1 MKAKFLL
8 LAALFFLSVTI
19 PQAIAQGLTGRAYY
33 KSSSSIQFQMDSTK
47 TSPEQMAEIQAQ
59 LKKQMEKDYILS
71 FTQTESNWK
80 QAESLGSGPA
90 TASSGG
96 MTMVIN
102 TGSADRVLY
111 KNIADQAYEQEQ
123 EMMGKEFLIKDVLEP
138 SEWELT
144 GETKKIGNY
153 TAQKATYSR
162 IIDSQ
167 RFSTGMT
174 EMENVKDTIRVIA
187 WFTPEIPVAHGP
199 DNYFG
204 LPGLILEVQNQGRT
218 LICEKIELN
227 PSVDPVKIEHP
238 KRGKIVSREEFRTVQ
253 EEGMK
258 QMMNQYQGKPG
269 EGNQFTIRVGN
280 E

>member
-1 MKAKFLL
+1 MKAKLL
-8 LAALFFLSVTI
+8 LPIALFFLSVTI
-19 PQAIAQGLTGRAYY
+19 PEAIAQGLTGRAYY
-33 KSSSSIQFQMDSTK
+33 KTSSTLKFQMDSSK

-59 LKKQMEKDYILS
+59 LKKQMERDYILS

-96 MTMVIN
+96 MTMVIH

-123 EMMGKEFLIKDVLEP
+123 EMMGREFLIKDVLEP
-138 SEWELT
+138 AEWELT
-144 GETKKIGNY
+144 GESKKIGNY

-162 IIDSQ
+162 IVDSQ
-167 RFSTGMT
+167 RFSTGMA
-174 EMENVKDTIRVIA
+174 EMENVKDTIKVEA
-187 WFTPEIPVAHGP
+187 WFTPEIPVSHGP
-199 DNYFG
+199 ENYFG
-204 LPGLILEVQNQGRT
+204 LPGLILEVHNQGRT

-227 PSVDPVKIEHP
+227 PSADPVKIEHP
-238 KRGKIVSREEFRTVQ
+238 KRGKIVTREEFRAEQ

-258 QMMNQYQGKPG
+258 QMMNRYQGKPG
-269 EGNQFTIRVGN
+269 EGNQFIRIGN
-280 E
+280 

>member
-1 MKAKFLL
+1 MKSKLLL
-8 LAALFFLSVTI
+8 LAGLFFMGASFT
-19 PQAIAQGLTGRAYY
+19 PAFGQGLTGRAYY
-33 KSSSSIQFQMDSTK
+33 KTSSTIKLNMDSTQ

-80 QAESLGSGPA
+80 QAESLGGGPA

-123 EMMGKEFLIKDVLEP
+123 EMMGKEFLVRDALEP
-138 SEWELT
+138 AEWELT

-153 TAQKATYSR
+153 TAQKATYER

-174 EMENVKDTIRVIA
+174 EMEAVKDTIRVVA

-199 DNYFG
+199 ENYFG
-204 LPGLILEVQNQGRT
+204 LPGLILEVHNSGRV

-227 PSVDPVKIEHP
+227 PVSNPVEIEHP

-269 EGNQFTIRVGN
+269 EGNQFTIRIGN
-280 E
+280 

>member
-1 MKAKFLL
+1 MKAKLL
-8 LAALFFLSVTI
+8 LHVSTFFLSLIIQHSV
-19 PQAIAQGLTGRAYY
+19 AQGLTGRAYY
-33 KSSSSIQFQMDSTK
+33 KSSSQIKISMDSTK
-47 TSPEQMAEIQAQ
+47 MVPEQMAEIQAQ

-80 QAESLGSGPA
+80 QAESLGGGPA

-102 TGSADRVLY
+102 TGSQDKILY
-111 KNIADQAYEQEQ
+111 KNIADQSFLREE
-123 EMMGKEFLIKDVLEP
+123 EVMGKEFLIKDALES

-144 GETKKIGNY
+144 GETKKIGDY
-153 TAQKATYSR
+153 TAQKATFTR

-174 EMENVKDTIRVIA
+174 EMENVKDTINVTA
-187 WFTPEIPVAHGP
+187 WFTPEIPVSHGP
-199 DNYFG
+199 ESYFG
-204 LPGLILEVQNQGRT
+204 LPGLILEVQNGGRT

-227 PSVDPVKIEHP
+227 PSTNPVKIEQP
-238 KRGKIVSREEFRTVQ
+238 KKGKVVNREEFRAMQ

-269 EGNQFTIRVGN
+269 EGNQFTIRIGN
-280 E
+280 

>member
-1 MKAKFLL
+1 MQPKILL
-8 LAALFFLSVTI
+8 LAVFLFLGVTS
-19 PQAIAQGLTGRAYY
+19 QNAIAQGMTGRAYY
-33 KSSSSIQFQMDSTK
+33 KSSSQIKISMDSTK
-47 TSPEQMAEIQAQ
+47 MAPEQMADIQAQ

-80 QAESLGSGPA
+80 QAESLGGGSA

-123 EMMGKEFLIKDVLEP
+123 EMMGKEFLIKDILEP
-138 SEWELT
+138 AEWELT
-144 GETKKIGNY
+144 GESKKIGNY
-153 TAQKATYSR
+153 TAQKATYSK

-174 EMENVKDTIRVIA
+174 EMENVKDSINITA
-187 WFTPEIPVAHGP
+187 WFTPEIPVSHGP
-199 DNYFG
+199 ENYFG
-204 LPGLILEVQNQGRT
+204 LPGLILEVQNQGRV
-218 LICEKIELN
+218 LICDKIELN
-227 PSVDPVKIEHP
+227 PSANPVKIDRP
-238 KRGKIVSREEFRTVQ
+238 KRGKIVSREEFRVVQ

-269 EGNQFTIRVGN
+269 EGNQVTIKIGN
-280 E
+280 

>member
-1 MKAKFLL
+1 MKAKILL
-8 LAALFFLSVTI
+8 LVSLFFLSVTI

-33 KSSSSIQFQMDSTK
+33 KSSSQVKISMDSTK
-47 TSPEQMAEIQAQ
+47 MAPEQMAEIQAQ
-59 LKKQMEKDYILS
+59 LKKQMERDYILS
-71 FTQTESNWK
+71 FTQTESTWK
-80 QAESLGSGPA
+80 QAESLGGGPA

-102 TGSADRVLY
+102 TGSQDKVLY
-111 KNIADQAYEQEQ
+111 KNLADQSYLREE
-123 EMMGKEFLIKDVLEP
+123 EVMGKEFLIKDTLEP

-162 IIDSQ
+162 IVDSQ

-174 EMENVKDTIRVIA
+174 EMENVKDTIRVTA
-187 WFTPEIPVAHGP
+187 WFTPEIPVSHGP
-199 DNYFG
+199 DNFFG
-204 LPGLILEVQNQGRT
+204 LPGLILEVQNQGRI

-227 PSVDPVKIEHP
+227 PSTNPVKIEQP
-238 KRGKIVSREEFRTVQ
+238 KKGKVVNREEFRAMQ
-253 EEGMK
+253 EAGMK

-280 E
+280 

>member
-1 MKAKFLL
+1 MKSKLLL
-8 LAALFFLSVTI
+8 LAGLFFLGASFT
-19 PQAIAQGLTGRAYY
+19 QAFGQGLTGRAYY
-33 KSSSSIQFQMDSTK
+33 KTSSSIKFQMDSSK
-47 TSPEQMAEIQAQ
+47 TNPEQMAEIHAQ

-71 FTQTESNWK
+71 FTQTESSWK

-111 KNIADQAYEQEQ
+111 KNVAEQAYEQEQ
-123 EMMGKEFLIKDVLEP
+123 DVMGKEFLIKDVLEP
-138 SEWELT
+138 AEWELSE
-144 GETKKIGNY
+144 ETKKIGNY

-162 IIDSQ
+162 VVDSQ

-174 EMENVKDTIRVIA
+174 EMEAVKDTIQVVA

-199 DNYFG
+199 ENYFG
-204 LPGLILEVQNQGRT
+204 LPGLILEVHNSGRSM
-218 LICEKIELN
+218 ICEKIELN
-227 PSVDPVKIEHP
+227 PSADPVTITHP
-238 KRGKIVSREEFRTVQ
+238 KRGKVVTREEFRAMQ

-269 EGNQFTIRVGN
+269 EGNQFSIRIGN
-280 E
+280 

>member
-1 MKAKFLL
+1 MKLQTLVFAG
-8 LAALFFLSVTI
+8 LFFVVAFISKA
-19 PQAIAQGLTGRAYY
+19 PGQGLTGRAYY
-33 KSSSSIQFQMDSTK
+33 KSSSSIRFQMDSSR

-59 LKKQMEKDYILS
+59 LKKQMERDYILS

-80 QAESLGSGPA
+80 QAESLGGGPA

-111 KNIADQAYEQEQ
+111 KNVAEQSFEQEQ
-123 EMMGKEFLIKDVLEP
+123 DVMGKEFLVKDALEP
-138 SEWELT
+138 AEWELT

-162 IIDSQ
+162 IVDSQ

-174 EMENVKDTIRVIA
+174 EMENVKDTIQVVA

-199 DNYFG
+199 ENYFG
-204 LPGLILEVQNQGRT
+204 LPGLILEVHNSGRT

-227 PSVDPVKIEHP
+227 PSADPVEIEHP
-238 KRGKIVSREEFRTVQ
+238 KRGKEVSREEFRAVQ

-258 QMMNQYQGKPG
+258 QMMNRYQGKPG
-269 EGNQFTIRVGN
+269 EGNQFTIRIGN
-280 E
+280 

>member
-1 MKAKFLL
+1 MKAKILL
-8 LAALFFLSVTI
+8 LVSIFFLSVTI

-33 KSSSSIQFQMDSTK
+33 KSSSQVKISMDSTK
-47 TSPEQMAEIQAQ
+47 MAPEQMAEIQAQ

-80 QAESLGSGPA
+80 QAENLGGGPA

-102 TGSADRVLY
+102 TGSQDKILY
-111 KNIADQAYEQEQ
+111 KNIADQSFLREE
-123 EMMGKEFLIKDVLEP
+123 EVMGKEFLIKDELEA

-144 GETKKIGNY
+144 GESKKIGNY
-153 TAQKATYSR
+153 TAQKAIFSR

-174 EMENVKDTIRVIA
+174 EMENVKDTIRVTA
-187 WFTPEIPVAHGP
+187 WFTPEIPVSHGP
-199 DNYFG
+199 ESYFG
-204 LPGLILEVQNQGRT
+204 LPGLILEVQNGGRT
-218 LICEKIELN
+218 LICERIELN
-227 PSVDPVKIEHP
+227 PSTNPVKIEQP
-238 KRGKIVSREEFRTVQ
+238 KKGKVVNREEFRAMQ

-269 EGNQFTIRVGN
+269 EGNQFTIRIGN
-280 E
+280 